1 MELKEVAFVWLLKNG
16 NERYSGYK
24 TWLQLN
30 LTLEEYSE
38 AIQKFEAASNK
49 LNKKESEKIIFKKEL
64 KIAPHGTMTRT
75 LILLENEK
83 YCILTERH
91 NLVYF
96 ICKRRF

>member
-38 AIQKFEAASNK
+38 SIQKFEAASNK
-49 LNKKESEKIIFKKEL
+49 LNKKAE
-64 KIAPHGTMTRT
+64 
-75 LILLENEK
+75 
-83 YCILTERH
+83 
-91 NLVYF
+91 
-96 ICKRRF
+96 

>member
-1 MELKEVAFVWLLKNG
+1 MWLLKNG

-49 LNKKESEKIIFKKEL
+49 LNKKESEKRIKNSSSWDNDENVNFIRKR
-64 KIAPHGTMTRT
+64 KILHLNRKT
-75 LILLENEK
+75 
-83 YCILTERH
+83 
-91 NLVYF
+91 
-96 ICKRRF
+96 